1 LYVSVVLTPAR
12 ARVDPGRASLLL
24 TLAAGVAIVEGI
36 FAATGLPSALKW
48 PNDLFVG
55 RRKLAGILAES
66 ADRSVVLGYGIN
78 VTAAAYPPE
87 LGDRATSLESELGR
101 PVERDHVL
109 VETLAALA
117 RRYDDLVSGRFD
129 AILDAWRSRAPAAS
143 GANVTWT
150 KDGVSRSGVTANI
163 DERGALL
170 VRVDDGIE
178 RIVSGELR
186 WD

>member
-1 LYVSVVLTPAR
+1 
-12 ARVDPGRASLLL
+12 
-24 TLAAGVAIVEGI
+24 
-36 FAATGLPSALKW
+36 
-48 PNDLFVG
+48 
-55 RRKLAGILAES
+55 
-66 ADRSVVLGYGIN
+66 VLGYGIN
-78 VTAAAYPPE
+78 VTAAACPPE

-101 PVERDHVL
+101 PVVRDHVL

-117 RRYDDLVSGRFD
+117 HRYDDLVSGRFD
-129 AILDAWRSRAPAAS
+129 AILAACRSRAPAAC